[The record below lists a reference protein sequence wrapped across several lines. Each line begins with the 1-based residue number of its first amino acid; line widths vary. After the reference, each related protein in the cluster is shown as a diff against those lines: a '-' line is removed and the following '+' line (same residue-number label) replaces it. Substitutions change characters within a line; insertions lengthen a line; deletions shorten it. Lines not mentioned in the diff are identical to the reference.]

1 MALTPACDLFIL
13 VGEASGDAYGAAI
26 LQALRTR
33 HPDLVC
39 AAMGG
44 ERLAAAGAEIEQPID
59 GLAVMGL
66 GPVLAR
72 LPEFIRLSLRLQ
84 RVVRARRPKVV
95 LTIDYPGFNL
105 RLVRQLAD
113 LRRAGTRFIH
123 VVAPQVWAW
132 KPRRSKAIAR
142 SVDRLLCFFPFEPP
156 LFNRFQERYD
166 FHADFVGHP
175 LVDLVTGDA
184 SDQPLALE
192 IDPQA
197 KLLLL
202 APGSRPREI
211 AALLPVFHKAAELAL
226 PHLGERVQPVVS
238 RCSELPL
245 ELYRRHTH
253 FPLVDGGYRALC
265 RAAHGGLIASGTATL
280 EAALCGLPH
289 VIGYHTD
296 RLTAAVARRVLLT
309 KHVGLPNIVADRRLI
324 PEVLQDQLTPERLA
338 QHLIKLWSGRGRAD
352 MLAGLAEVRTRLGAG
367 GAVARMAQ
375 AVADELFAGRRRDT
389 SLFPP
394 GSVARSR
401 TEANDNPEA
410 LRFAP
415 PSTPRR

>member
-1 MALTPACDLFIL
+1 MALTPACDLFVL

-26 LQALRTR
+26 LQALRER

-44 ERLAAAGAEIEQPID
+44 ERLAAAGAEIEQSID

-72 LPEFIRLSLRLQ
+72 LPEFIRLGLRLQ
-84 RVVRARRPKVV
+84 RVVRSRRPKVV

-105 RLVRQLAD
+105 RLVRKLAD
-113 LRRAGTRFIH
+113 LRQAGTRFVH

-132 KPRRSKAIAR
+132 KPRRSKAVSR

-156 LFNRFQERYD
+156 LFNRFHER
-166 FHADFVGHP
+166 FGIQADFVGHP
-175 LVDLVTGDA
+175 LVDLVNQDHSGPALAADA
-184 SDQPLALE
+184 YHGKQ
-192 IDPQA
+192 
-197 KLLLL
+197 LLLI
-202 APGSRPREI
+202 APGSRPREV
-211 AALLPVFHKAAELAL
+211 AALLPVFHKAAELVL
-226 PHLGERVQPVVS
+226 PHLGPQVQPIVS
-238 RCSELPL
+238 RCPDLPL
-245 ELYRRHTH
+245 DLYRRHTH

-296 RLTAAVARRVLLT
+296 RLTAAVARQVVLT
-309 KHVGLPNIVADRRLI
+309 RHVGLPNIVADRRFI
-324 PEVLQDQLTPERLA
+324 PEVLQDQLVPERLA
-338 QHLIKLWSGRGRAD
+338 QHLLRLWSGSGRTT
-352 MLAGLAEVRTRLGAG
+352 MLAGLSEVRSKLGSG

-389 SLFPP
+389 SMFAP

-401 TEANDNPEA
+401 TEAHDGAEQ
-410 LRFAP
+410 L
-415 PSTPRR
+415 STHVDSLPRR